1 MSFIYPLF
9 LIAGVALAIPVII
22 HLFNLR
28 RYKTVYFPHTRFLKN
43 IQLRSQKS
51 SQLRYKWLLALRLL
65 FLTFLILAFAQ
76 PFFINKD
83 QQTTGKQLQAIYI
96 DNSGSMSLKKGQQR
110 VLDIAKHTARRQ
122 IKAATPG
129 TKFVLLTNDKPVS
142 YRPMPADKALLAL
155 ANIELSARPKTAEQV
170 LSSLKNIMQSE
181 AVTDADLYYYSDFQQ
196 SAVSSVPDEAL
207 TEHVRFMAVP
217 LVGDEVPNVYIDTA
231 YLTSPVLEA
240 GVGNQLV
247 VRTKVY
253 GDQPKEAPILNLSVN
268 GQVKSAATL
277 SFEEGVERNDTLSF
291 RVNDAA
297 WQQVLLT
304 LNDAS
309 VRFDDTFRLTARSAP
324 NLSVLVL
331 NEGNLSPYIQAA
343 FRAYNGFRLN
353 NANINTPPEDWSE
366 YSLVILNNC
375 TRISSSLGKRLE
387 QAQQRGQTIC
397 IFPGKTSNTNALN
410 EGLKE
415 LGDISFSALDT
426 GTEAAVSIQ
435 RGSDLVSNLFESVP
449 DNIQL
454 PTANWHYN
462 INAGLPANQQSVL
475 SFRNGDPLFAHYSPN
490 LGDLY
495 ILSTGIEPQAGNFAS
510 SYFFAPF
517 LYQMAIQA
525 NGGNAYAL
533 TLGSNQPA
541 YLPLQQAN
549 ERNMIRI
556 IDGNRDAIPSQR
568 TQGIGLNVYVDD
580 VVTSAGYYPLVADN
594 TDTTTIAVNL
604 DRAESDLSMADM
616 SNLKSRWQIVD
627 MQILDADD
635 ITSASNT
642 TGWDGFPLWKVCVI
656 LALIMLAAET
666 WVLANSLRKPTAATQ

>member
-83 QQTTGKQLQAIYI
+83 QQTTGKRLQAIYI

-122 IKAATPG
+122 VKAATPG
-129 TKFVLLTNDKPVS
+129 TKFILLTNDKPVS

-253 GDQPKEAPILNLSVN
+253 GNQPKEAPVLNLSVN

-277 SFEEGVERNDTLSF
+277 SFDEGTERSDTLSF

-375 TRISSSLGKRLE
+375 TRISSSLGKRLA

-454 PTANWHYN
+454 PTASWHYN
-462 INAGLPANQQSVL
+462 INAGLPANQQAVL
-475 SFRNGDPLFAHYSPN
+475 SFRSGDPLFAHYSPN

-495 ILSTGIEPQAGNFAS
+495 ILSTGIEPQAGNFAA

-616 SNLKSRWQIVD
+616 SNLKSRWQNVD

>member
-83 QQTTGKQLQAIYI
+83 QQTTGKRLQAIYI

-122 IKAATPG
+122 VKAATPG

-142 YRPMPADKALLAL
+142 YRPMPADKVLLAL

-181 AVTDADLYYYSDFQQ
+181 AVADADLYYYSDFQQ

-253 GDQPKEAPILNLSVN
+253 GDQPKEAPVLNLSVN

-277 SFEEGVERNDTLSF
+277 SFEEGTERSDTLSF

-297 WQQVLLT
+297 WQEVLLT

-375 TRISSSLGKRLE
+375 TRISSSLGKRLA

-410 EGLKE
+410 EGIKE

-435 RGSDLVSNLFESVP
+435 RGSDLISNLFERVP

-517 LYQMAIQA
+517 LYQMAIQT

-541 YLPLQQAN
+541 YLSLQQAN

-616 SNLKSRWQIVD
+616 SNLKSRWQNVD
-627 MQILDADD
+627 MQIIDADD

>member
-83 QQTTGKQLQAIYI
+83 QQTTGKRLQAIYI

-122 IKAATPG
+122 VKAATPG

-181 AVTDADLYYYSDFQQ
+181 AVADADLYYYSDFQQ

-207 TEHVRFMAVP
+207 TEHVRFMAIP

-253 GDQPKEAPILNLSVN
+253 GDQPKEAPVLNLSVN

-277 SFEEGVERNDTLSF
+277 SFEEGAERSDTLSF

-297 WQQVLLT
+297 WQEVLLT

-375 TRISSSLGKRLE
+375 TRITSSLGKRLA

-415 LGDISFSALDT
+415 LGDISFSSLDT

-435 RGSDLVSNLFESVP
+435 RGSDLVNNLFESVP

-462 INAGLPANQQSVL
+462 INAGLSANQQSVL
-475 SFRNGDPLFAHYSPN
+475 SFRSGDPLFAHYAPN

-495 ILSTGIEPQAGNFAS
+495 ILSTGIDPQAGNFAS

-616 SNLKSRWQIVD
+616 SNLKSRWQNVD

>member
-1 MSFIYPLF
+1 M
-9 LIAGVALAIPVII
+9 
-22 HLFNLR
+22 
-28 RYKTVYFPHTRFLKN
+28 YFPHTRFLKN

-83 QQTTGKQLQAIYI
+83 QQTTGKRLQAIYI

-122 IKAATPG
+122 VKAAKLG

-253 GDQPKEAPILNLSVN
+253 GDQPKEAPVLNLSVN

-277 SFEEGVERNDTLSF
+277 SFEEGTERSDTLSF

-297 WQQVLLT
+297 WQEVLLT
-304 LNDAS
+304 LNDAY

-375 TRISSSLGKRLE
+375 TRISSSLGKRLA

-435 RGSDLVSNLFESVP
+435 RGSDLVSNLFESVL

-556 IDGNRDAIPSQR
+556 INGNTDAIPSQR

-616 SNLKSRWQIVD
+616 SNLKSRWQNVD

-642 TGWDGFPLWKVCVI
+642 TDWDGFPLWKVCVI

>member
-83 QQTTGKQLQAIYI
+83 QQTTGKRLQAIYI

-122 IKAATPG
+122 VKAATPG

-181 AVTDADLYYYSDFQQ
+181 AVADADLYYYSDFQQ

-253 GDQPKEAPILNLSVN
+253 GDQPKEAPVLNLSVN

-277 SFEEGVERNDTLSF
+277 SFEEGAECSDTLSF

-297 WQQVLLT
+297 WQEVLLT

-375 TRISSSLGKRLE
+375 TRISSSLGKRLA

-426 GTEAAVSIQ
+426 GTETAVSIQ

-462 INAGLPANQQSVL
+462 INAGLPANQQAVL
-475 SFRNGDPLFAHYSPN
+475 SFRSGDPLFAHYSPN

-533 TLGSNQPA
+533 TLGSNHPA

-556 IDGNRDAIPSQR
+556 IDGNSDAIPSQR

-616 SNLKSRWQIVD
+616 SNLKSRWQNVD

>member
-83 QQTTGKQLQAIYI
+83 QQTTGKRLQAIYI

-435 RGSDLVSNLFESVP
+435 RGSDLVNNLFESVP

-616 SNLKSRWQIVD
+616 SNLKSRWQNVD